1 MPLVDPTDYEI
12 LAFLTARGRNNA
24 MNIAAGLD
32 RDRSY
37 VNTRLRAL
45 ARGEHIERIGPAPNS
60 GLYEVTDD
68 GRAELAAW
76 TEYGGDDVDDVSFE
90 TLVGDD

>member
-12 LAFLTARGRNNA
+12 LAFLIARGRNNA

-45 ARGEHIERIGPAPNS
+45 ARADHIDRVGPAPNS
-60 GLYEVTDD
+60 GLYEVTDR
-68 GRAELAAW
+68 GRANLAAW
-76 TEYGGDDVDDVSFE
+76 TAYGVDEVDELAFE
-90 TLVGDD
+90 TLIDDD